1 MTWLFSPGPVMLPE
15 GARLASFRQM
25 VSHRSEEF
33 SRVYRD
39 VLGGLKGLL
48 EGRGEVVLLPC
59 SGTGAM
65 EAALLNLF
73 PRGARVA
80 VLSCGHFGERFAQV
94 ASRLGLEVK
103 LLAEEDGMGLLP
115 ERVLD
120 FLRSLRG
127 VEGVLVTHSETSTG
141 VLNDLR
147 GVASAAREVFPE
159 ALVVADCVSS
169 LGACPV
175 LPDEWGVDAVVS
187 ASQKALMAPPGV
199 GLIYL
204 GPRALDGLNPSCP
217 SYYFSLPEA
226 IKGMRDGSF
235 QTPYTPAVG
244 VIFAL
249 QSSLSEILKDKRRY
263 WALHEEVGRA
273 SRALLEGLGMRVLAR
288 EGFRSPSLTAFFP
301 PEGVGAEEL
310 RGALKALGVEL
321 AGGQGRLSGKVL
333 RLAHMGLPA
342 LESFPAFAFALCRAL
357 RGLGKEG
364 PFGSALEAALLEM
377 GVR

>member
-25 VSHRSEEF
+25 ISHRSGEF
-33 SRVYRD
+33 SRIYGE
-39 VLGGLKGLL
+39 VLKALKELL
-48 EGRGEVVLLPC
+48 EGEGEVILLPC

-73 PRGARVA
+73 PRGAAVA

-94 ASRLGLEVK
+94 ASRVGLEVK
-103 LLAEEDGMGLLP
+103 LLSEEDGMGLSP
-115 ERVLD
+115 DRASD
-120 FLRSLRG
+120 FLRSLGR
-127 VEGVLVTHSETSTG
+127 VEGVLLTHSETSTG
-141 VLNDLR
+141 VLNDLK
-147 GVASAAREVFPE
+147 GIASAVKEVLPE

-199 GLIYL
+199 GLVYL
-204 GPRALDGLNPSCP
+204 APRALARLNPSCP
-217 SYYFSLPEA
+217 SYYFSFAEV
-226 IKGMRDGSF
+226 IRGMRDGSF

-273 SRALLEGLGMRVLAR
+273 SRALLEGLGMRLLAR

-310 RGALKALGVEL
+310 RGALRALGVEL
-321 AGGQGRLSGKVL
+321 AGGQGRLSGKIL

-342 LESFPAFAFALCRAL
+342 LEAFPAFAFALCRAL
-357 RGLGKEG
+357 RGFGLKG
-364 PFGSALEAALLEM
+364 PFGPALEAAIREM